1 MDEAVLERKYS
12 RIDVRRRSS
21 TIEPDAPSQDSKMAA
36 TSLADIAEEGRKP
49 PTTMYSQQ
57 SQNGSNKV
65 RFSDNSAEF
74 KRPSESSPE
83 KSTATSSPERQHDH
97 GGGGGAQQVLSNTVA
112 RMHTALKLNQY
123 MRERSSD
130 AQLLIVN
137 LPGPPEIGQND
148 TYCKSTNGS
157 ILFKFNFSD
166 MEFIEAL
173 TEGLPRVLL
182 VRGTGS
188 EVVTIYS

>member
-12 RIDVRRRSS
+12 RIDGRRRSS

-49 PTTMYSQQ
+49 PIAMNFQQ
-57 SQNGSNKV
+57 AQNGNNKV
-65 RFSDNSAEF
+65 RFSDNSVEF

-83 KSTATSSPERQHDH
+83 KSTAASSPERQHSH
-97 GGGGGAQQVLSNTVA
+97 GEGGAQQQVLSNTVA

-148 TYCKSTNGS
+148 TYCKSAG
-157 ILFKFNFSD
+157 
-166 MEFIEAL
+166 
-173 TEGLPRVLL
+173 
-182 VRGTGS
+182 
-188 EVVTIYS
+188 

>member
-83 KSTATSSPERQHDH
+83 KSTATSSPERQQDH

-148 TYCKSTNGS
+148 TYCKSS
-157 ILFKFNFSD
+157 PRMVRFYFNSFFQIWNSSR
-166 MEFIEAL
+166 L
-173 TEGLPRVLL
+173 
-182 VRGTGS
+182 
-188 EVVTIYS
+188 